1 MRRPLLKTF
10 ILLLILFSIDNP
22 TKGSDSLNY
31 VISVNY
37 YMDLS
42 DTYGGGGLFSGGFSI
57 SKYWFGGEVSFGHFQ
72 SQPTFVLKIPVEELS
87 STLDIPF
94 EEISMMQVGAI
105 SAFLRPIQKEKI
117 TTELLIGM
125 CYGKA
130 RYLCFKSVDYSYD
143 TNENEFTYLLKDYQL
158 VKNNHFGYQ
167 VGFNISLY
175 PLKKMGFQVNARIQ
189 DLSNG
194 GTFFFVGGGLCF
206 KL

>member
-1 MRRPLLKTF
+1 MKSPLLKTF
-10 ILLLILFSIDNP
+10 ILLLFLFSIDNP

-105 SAFLRPIQKEKI
+105 SAFMRPIQKEKI

-143 TNENEFTYLLKDYQL
+143 TNEKRFTYLLKDYQL

>member
-1 MRRPLLKTF
+1 MKSPLLKTF
-10 ILLLILFSIDNP
+10 ILLLFLSSIDNP

-72 SQPTFVLKIPVEELS
+72 SQPTFVLKIPVEVLS

-105 SAFLRPIQKEKI
+105 SAFMRPIQKEKI

-125 CYGKA
+125 CYGRA

-143 TNENEFTYLLKDYQL
+143 TNEKRFTYLLKDYQL
-158 VKNNHFGYQ
+158 VRNNHFGYQ
-167 VGFNISLY
+167 VGLNISLY
-175 PLKKMGFQVNARIQ
+175 PLKKMGFQLNARIQ

>member
-1 MRRPLLKTF
+1 MKSPLLKPF
-10 ILLLILFSIDNP
+10 IIFLFLFNIVVQI
-22 TKGSDSLNY
+22 KGADSLNY
-31 VISVNY
+31 VITVNY
-37 YMDLS
+37 YRDLS

-72 SQPTFVLKIPVEELS
+72 SQPTFVLKIPVDEQSL
-87 STLDIPF
+87 TLNIPF
-94 EEISMMQVGAI
+94 DEISTMQIGAV
-105 SAFLRPIQKEKI
+105 SGFMRPIQKKRI
-117 TTELLIGM
+117 TAELLIGL
-125 CYGKA
+125 CYGRA
-130 RYLCFKSVDYSYD
+130 RYLCFKSADYSYD
-143 TNENEFTYLLKDYQL
+143 TNEKRFTYLFKDYQL
-158 VKNNHFGYQ
+158 VKNSHFGYQ